1 MLLGTLHAC
10 EAMAWGDRSDQR
22 GAPTRP
28 CCPPTRSPAGPPAA
42 APVRTSTFD
51 DQEVIPLPG
60 SDETV
65 SFAADVRPLF
75 REHDRESMMRA
86 FDLWSYDDVRAHS
99 AAILGKLSQGTMPC
113 DGAWPA
119 AKVEV
124 FRRWTETGFQP

>member
-1 MLLGTLHAC
+1 VDLAGTDAPPP
-10 EAMAWGDRSDQR
+10 ARDWG
-22 GAPTRP
+22 
-28 CCPPTRSPAGPPAA
+28 PAGPPAE

-65 SFAADVRPLF
+65 SFAADVKPLF

-99 AAILGKLSQGTMPC
+99 AAILDKLSQGTMPC